1 MELYLLVGVFTLL
14 TSIGF
19 YLPVPLTNIHPD
31 RPLPDRLVG
40 ALQLTAT
47 GECAARIYNYL
58 STSQRR
64 DADAYVLG
72 ADPKIHEIHTTYT
85 PILDRFQQD
94 TAQRTLQDFQEPPQ
108 TVTIF
113 VTSTITDHFGAG
125 QTIMPDNIYEVPTNP
140 EWVLSRWIVLFEDAI
155 VRHPNMY
162 TTVILLFAFG
172 TWLLSRSRNSK
183 ISESHNKTPVSS
195 KGTDTEFVQ
204 ALTRLFELI
213 SGQMNV
219 ANTTSNMSETFNASL
234 KHVQEQVNQ
243 LQSEQ
248 RSGLTSARF
257 ASLSSLLDDLKN
269 KMAFRTELEELS
281 AKVETSNTSL
291 QSLKEQV
298 GHLLESPHFKPTPV
312 ELAFLI
318 NQVPDTQ
325 LKFTSK
331 ADFDQLFIKSTE
343 MMDTLDL
350 QDVKLQQA
358 VDRWN
363 EFTTWLQE
371 LQENMQSLRVGLE
384 TKGKEVKDLAMGFA
398 NLKEN
403 QKEDLQVAQ
412 RTLKDTQTAILEL
425 KKKITSSSKRTDELV
440 REIDSLKVQ
449 TNNNQ
454 KTEMSTVVLADQIDK
469 LQAKAASS
477 EEAIRKLNRE
487 WELWM
492 HVDDVSE
499 TGGSMQDPNTQVV
512 GIRSE
517 VESSEN
523 IANTKTGDLD
533 TLKHGPQES
542 NNRTDE
548 IQEKLKTHE
557 AAVQRLSDE
566 LEALRNDKQDP
577 INQFELLQNKIGTCE
592 EATNTLVRGFEK
604 FKNTTL
610 ESKSQSGE
618 LRGKLKS
625 HEEILQRLSN
635 DLREL
640 NNKKDSNNEFKELVE
655 KIRSCDAAIEGL
667 TKELETKKN
676 DQQGSQPATETD
688 MKIEKLK
695 STLNQVDT
703 IALTTR
709 CDVDRITTQIKEFG
723 LSTQACRTLL
733 TQQGIEIFKIREKLG
748 ITTPPTSPLDIE
760 RGMVQKDVAKS
771 AAMFAQVSSG
781 KKSTKD
787 NGNEPPQT
795 STVPGDDKPS
805 PSTVTSE
812 TQLKEKLSWRD
823 ATSASEGTTSNE
835 SAKPSTQS
843 TASTSLA
850 SAPVAS
856 TPAPK
861 RQAPKQRDKNNSR
874 WDPAYVE
881 SADIPEVEEKI
892 SQAAPGANPGLKGDI
907 TKESGDPSKQITSS
921 SKSSAYPPSSD
932 PASKQPDKN
941 MSRRDPA
948 YVGPEGA
955 FSHNKKATK
964 KKTFRK

>member
-1 MELYLLVGVFTLL
+1 
-14 TSIGF
+14 
-19 YLPVPLTNIHPD
+19 
-31 RPLPDRLVG
+31 
-40 ALQLTAT
+40 
-47 GECAARIYNYL
+47 
-58 STSQRR
+58 
-64 DADAYVLG
+64 
-72 ADPKIHEIHTTYT
+72 
-85 PILDRFQQD
+85 
-94 TAQRTLQDFQEPPQ
+94 
-108 TVTIF
+108 
-113 VTSTITDHFGAG
+113 
-125 QTIMPDNIYEVPTNP
+125 
-140 EWVLSRWIVLFEDAI
+140 
-155 VRHPNMY
+155 
-162 TTVILLFAFG
+162 
-172 TWLLSRSRNSK
+172 
-183 ISESHNKTPVSS
+183 
-195 KGTDTEFVQ
+195 
-204 ALTRLFELI
+204 
-213 SGQMNV
+213 
-219 ANTTSNMSETFNASL
+219 
-234 KHVQEQVNQ
+234 
-243 LQSEQ
+243 
-248 RSGLTSARF
+248 
-257 ASLSSLLDDLKN
+257 
-269 KMAFRTELEELS
+269 
-281 AKVETSNTSL
+281 
-291 QSLKEQV
+291 
-298 GHLLESPHFKPTPV
+298 
-312 ELAFLI
+312 
-318 NQVPDTQ
+318 
-325 LKFTSK
+325 
-331 ADFDQLFIKSTE
+331 

-371 LQENMQSLRVGLE
+371 LQENMQSLRVALE

-440 REIDSLKVQ
+440 QEIDTLKVQ

-492 HVDDVSE
+492 QVDDVSE
-499 TGGSMQDPNTQVV
+499 AGGSIQGPNTQAV
-512 GIRSE
+512 GVRLE
-517 VESSEN
+517 VESAEN

-533 TLKHGPQES
+533 TLKHAPQEP

-548 IQEKLKTHE
+548 IQEKLRTHE

-566 LEALRNDKQDP
+566 LEALRNDKQGP

-592 EATNTLVRGFEK
+592 EATNTLVRDFEK

-676 DQQGSQPATETD
+676 DQQGSQPD

-723 LSTQACRTLL
+723 LSTQTCRTLL

-748 ITTPPTSPLDIE
+748 ITSPLTSPLDIE

-787 NGNEPPQT
+787 NRNEPPQT

-823 ATSASEGTTSNE
+823 ATSASEGTTSKE

-843 TASTSLA
+843 TTSTSLA

-861 RQAPKQRDKNNSR
+861 RQAPKQQDKNISR
-874 WDPAYVE
+874 WDPVYVE

-892 SQAAPGANPGLKGDI
+892 SQAAPRANPGLKGAS

-932 PASKQPDKN
+932 PASNQPDEN
-941 MSRRDPA
+941 MSRWDPA

-955 FSHNKKATK
+955 LSHNKKVTK